1 MKSSPPEP
9 DAKQIRVLIID
20 DHALIRSGLRMLL
33 EARPNMCVVGDV
45 GNASDALSKT
55 AKEKPNIIL
64 LDINLGS
71 TNGLDLLP
79 ELLTIASEG
88 RILILSG
95 VNDPD
100 VHNRAVLLGAS
111 GVVLKDKA
119 AETLIKAIER
129 VHAGE
134 VWLDRTAI
142 SRVFAEMAHQSEK
155 KEDPEA
161 RKINTLTQR
170 EREVIALIGTGL
182 KNKEIARRL
191 FISETTVRHHLT
203 SVFSKLGV
211 SDRLELMIYAY
222 RYGLAEPP
230 R

>member
-1 MKSSPPEP
+1 M
-9 DAKQIRVLIID
+9 I
-20 DHALIRSGLRMLL
+20 L
-33 EARPNMCVVGDV
+33 ETRPNISVVGDV
-45 GNASDALSKT
+45 GNASDTLSK
-55 AKEKPNIIL
+55 AAQEKPHIVL
-64 LDINLGS
+64 LDIDLGGTS
-71 TNGLDLLP
+71 GLDLLP
-79 ELLTIASEG
+79 ELLTSARDS
-88 RILILSG
+88 RVLILSG

-100 VHNRAVLLGAS
+100 IHNRAIHLGAS

-142 SRVFAEMAHQSEK
+142 SRVFAEMTRQKEE
-155 KEDPEA
+155 KEDPDTQ
-161 RKINTLTQR
+161 KIGTLTQR
-170 EREVIALIGTGL
+170 EREVITLIGEGL
-182 KNKEIARRL
+182 KNKEIAKRL

-203 SVFSKLGV
+203 SIFSKLGV

-222 RYGLAEPP
+222 RCGLAKPP

>member
-1 MKSSPPEP
+1 MKSSPVEP

-20 DHALIRSGLRMLL
+20 DHALIRSGLRMIL
-33 EARPNMCVVGDV
+33 ESRPNICVVGDV

-55 AKEKPNIIL
+55 AKEKPHIIL
-64 LDINLGS
+64 LDIDLGG

-79 ELLTIASEG
+79 ELLTSAKGG
-88 RILILSG
+88 RVLILSG

-100 VHNRAVLLGAS
+100 IHNRAVHLGAS

-142 SRVFAEMAHQSEK
+142 SRVFAEMTRQSEK
-155 KEDPEA
+155 KEDPET
-161 RKINTLTQR
+161 RKISTLTQR
-170 EREVIALIGTGL
+170 EREVIALIGEGL
-182 KNKEIARRL
+182 KNKEIAKRL
-191 FISETTVRHHLT
+191 
-203 SVFSKLGV
+203 
-211 SDRLELMIYAY
+211 
-222 RYGLAEPP
+222 
-230 R
+230 